1 MKSTQL
7 SALRSNVLSSLPLYQ
22 AISLSRF
29 LIPFFICS
37 FLSAHPIPF
46 HRAVCNLLKS
56 HYKCDDRLIL
66 GLSLLLPL
74 YGSLLLPYCARA
86 PQEWGRV
93 MEESNFKTR
102 LKREGGGLGKRDWWW
117 REREMLPNKYFK
129 LSLACPDCTW
139 IHTWRNWTWLC
150 VRGYVSYPT
159 VPSGYLFSANVTR
172 HTSMPISAGLIYL
185 QVSNLFQVDSLL
197 RISKRCT

>member
-1 MKSTQL
+1 MNRKGYVFVSDISEGKKRGGGCVMKSTQL

-86 PQEWGRV
+86 PQE
-93 MEESNFKTR
+93 
-102 LKREGGGLGKRDWWW
+102 
-117 REREMLPNKYFK
+117 
-129 LSLACPDCTW
+129 
-139 IHTWRNWTWLC
+139 
-150 VRGYVSYPT
+150 
-159 VPSGYLFSANVTR
+159 
-172 HTSMPISAGLIYL
+172 
-185 QVSNLFQVDSLL
+185 
-197 RISKRCT
+197 